1 MTIDWNPL
9 RTELTL
15 WRNQDLPLEIW
26 WRDDDAVT
34 PTPALDRL
42 TTLAESLALPVHIAV
57 IPKMADPSLPLFTS
71 DRDMIVPLVHGWQH
85 ISHAPQGRKNA
96 EFGHP
101 RQGADDELTKALDR
115 MRDLFGKRLLPIFVP
130 PWNRLDTALLPVLAQ
145 AGYLG
150 VSTYLPRDKRQA
162 APGLVQ
168 INTHIDPIF
177 WRGDRGLAPSEDQI
191 AHIVRLLQDR
201 RFGKSDATEPLGFLS
216 HHLVHNA
223 DIWNFT
229 TTCLKIFLDA
239 GALPANLRELP

>member
-57 IPKMADPSLPLFTS
+57 IPKMAAPSLPLFTS

-85 ISHAPQGRKNA
+85 VSHAPQGRKNA

-101 RQGADDELTKALDR
+101 REGADDELTKALDR
-115 MRDLFGKRLLPIFVP
+115 MRDLF
-130 PWNRLDTALLPVLAQ
+130 
-145 AGYLG
+145 
-150 VSTYLPRDKRQA
+150 DKRQA

>member
-1 MTIDWNPL
+1 
-9 RTELTL
+9 
-15 WRNQDLPLEIW
+15 
-26 WRDDDAVT
+26 
-34 PTPALDRL
+34 
-42 TTLAESLALPVHIAV
+42 
-57 IPKMADPSLPLFTS
+57 
-71 DRDMIVPLVHGWQH
+71 
-85 ISHAPQGRKNA
+85 
-96 EFGHP
+96 
-101 RQGADDELTKALDR
+101 

-130 PWNRLDTALLPVLAQ
+130 PWNRLDPALLPVLAQ

-229 TTCLKIFLDA
+229 TTCLKTFLDA